1 MDDELQ
7 TRGGTLHVADGLSEP
22 VFGVLGPA
30 TALLREMGLA
40 QTVVLIDRP
49 EHAHRM
55 GGFGDGVR
63 LVPVA
68 VTHPRWRH
76 WVALRDA
83 VREQL
88 RERQPTT
95 VHFHGTLAW
104 LCSLGL
110 VREARVLVSPPHGR
124 APPLL
129 EAVMEDDFL
138 RVQHREARRP
148 LVVSG
153 CHHDNR
159 KAVELFCRAAVIFG
173 AAELDLGFN
182 WCGPVS
188 PTSMARLH
196 AAGIGTVTAQ
206 HHEALLPHLRSA
218 WVYFAGGGETEL
230 PVRLAQAMACGLPC
244 LAADTPV
251 YRGLIDDGQ
260 TGLLFRSDEEA
271 RQLLTLL
278 IDDAPLR
285 RRLGQAA
292 RGVVAKRFSRDR
304 LRTEVMSLYP
314 ETAGSSP

>member
-1 MDDELQ
+1 MDAELQ
-7 TRGGTLHVADGLSEP
+7 TPRGGTLHVADSLSEP

-30 TALLREMGLA
+30 TALLREMGVA

-55 GGFGDGVR
+55 LGFDDGVR

-68 VTHPRWRH
+68 VTDPPWRH
-76 WVALRDA
+76 WMALRDA

-88 RERQPTT
+88 RVQQPTT

-104 LCSLGL
+104 ACSLGL
-110 VREARVLVSPPHGR
+110 VREARVIVSPQDR
-124 APPLL
+124 RTPPLL
-129 EAVMEDDFL
+129 EAVVEDHFL
-138 RVQHREARRP
+138 LVQHREARRP

-159 KAVELFCRAAVIFG
+159 KAVELFCRAAVVFG

-182 WCGPVS
+182 WFGPVS

-196 AAGIGTVTAQ
+196 AAGIGTLAAQ
-206 HHEALLPHLRSA
+206 NHEAMLPHLQSA
-218 WVYFAGGGETEL
+218 WVYFAGGGETQL

-244 LAADTPV
+244 LAADTPA
-251 YRGLIDDGQ
+251 YRGLIDDGE

-285 RRLGQAA
+285 RRLGRAA
-292 RGVVAKRFSRDR
+292 KGMVAKRFSRER
-304 LRTEVMSLYP
+304 LRMDVMTLYA
-314 ETAGSSP
+314 ETAGG

>member
-1 MDDELQ
+1 MDTEVQ
-7 TRGGTLHVADGLSEP
+7 TPRGGTLHVADGLSEP
-22 VFGVLGPA
+22 VSGVLVPA
-30 TALLREMGLA
+30 TALLREMGHA

-55 GGFGDGVR
+55 LGFDDGVR

-68 VTHPRWRH
+68 ETRPRWRH
-76 WVALRDA
+76 WVALRNA

-88 RERQPTT
+88 RVQQPET

-110 VREARVLVSPPHGR
+110 VREARVLVSPQDGW
-124 APPLL
+124 APRLL
-129 EAVMEDDFL
+129 EAAMDDEFL
-138 RVQHREARRP
+138 RVQHGEARRP

-188 PTSMARLH
+188 QTSMARLH
-196 AAGIGTVTAQ
+196 AAGIGTVAAG
-206 HHEALLPHLRSA
+206 HHEALLPHLQSA
-218 WVYFAGGGETEL
+218 WVYFAGGGETQL

-244 LAADTPV
+244 LAADTPA
-251 YRGLIDDGQ
+251 YRDLIDDGE

-271 RQLLTLL
+271 RQLLTAL
-278 IDDAPLR
+278 IDDAALR
-285 RRLGQAA
+285 RRLGRAA
-292 RGVVAKRFSRDR
+292 RGVVAKRFSRER
-304 LRTEVMSLYP
+304 LRMNVMTLYA
-314 ETAGSSP
+314 EAAATR

>member
-1 MDDELQ
+1 VEGEPQ
-7 TRGGTLHVADGLSEP
+7 TPRGGTLHVADGLTEP

-30 TALLREMGLA
+30 TTLLCEMGIA

-55 GGFGDGVR
+55 LGFGDGVR

-68 VTHPRWRH
+68 EAGPGWRD
-76 WVALRDA
+76 WLALRRA

-88 RERQPTT
+88 QVQQPAT

-110 VREARVLVSPPHGR
+110 VHEARVLVSPQDAR
-124 APPLL
+124 NPPLL
-129 EAVMEDDFL
+129 EAVMDDDFL
-138 RVQHREARRP
+138 RAQHREARRP

-173 AAELDLGFN
+173 AAEIDLGFN

-188 PTSMARLH
+188 QTSMARLH
-196 AAGIGTVTAQ
+196 AAGIGTVAADR
-206 HHEALLPHLRSA
+206 HEALLPHLQSA
-218 WVYFAGGGETEL
+218 WLYFAGGGETQL

-278 IDDAPLR
+278 IDDPPLR
-285 RRLGQAA
+285 RRLGRAA
-292 RGVVAKRFSRDR
+292 RGMVAKRFSRER
-304 LRTEVMSLYP
+304 LRVDVMTLYA
-314 ETAGSSP
+314 ETAGG